1 MDRAPCLEVVPFS
14 VTLVL
19 EAEEASGAEPVV
31 EAEAGAGAGEEGLEA
46 LADALNRTLA
56 AARTHL
62 QVQVVSRAMEEVRG
76 GGSRRMRVV
85 LRGRLPAS
93 PPAFLARDWAD
104 DLDLSPEALA
114 NLFIELA
121 ATLVGLSWGVYSM
134 WLAG

>member
-1 MDRAPCLEVVPFS
+1 MDCAPCLEVVPFS

-19 EAEEASGAEPVV
+19 EAEAASGAEPL
-31 EAEAGAGAGEEGLEA
+31 EGLEA

-56 AARTHL
+56 TARTHL